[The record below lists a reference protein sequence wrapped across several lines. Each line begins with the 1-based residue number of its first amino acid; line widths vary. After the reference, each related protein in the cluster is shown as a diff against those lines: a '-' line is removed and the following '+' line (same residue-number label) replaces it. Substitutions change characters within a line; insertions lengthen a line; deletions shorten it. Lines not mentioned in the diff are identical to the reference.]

1 MRAYEETITWL
12 IFRAELRQAPP
23 AFWLLLGDLST
34 GLWHLN
40 GIPLAAAEARS
51 VERDVV
57 AQGVH
62 ARLALDGLLLPIETI
77 RQRIPPR
84 GKSTP
89 AGTGPHEVEAYL
101 GSLHPSTP
109 FSETEGTPS
118 PGAEDLKR
126 LHRSVLEGSSE
137 EERPG
142 QWRGVPTGG
151 KPWEGVPPEVAGLF
165 AEELGDWLK
174 SDELAAPSPDETK
187 AYAIIRMLLA
197 ELYLAWIRPF
207 ATGHFRVCGAF
218 GAAVLRH
225 AGMDATAVH
234 LLSIAMHRHAREF
247 QRHVQH
253 ASEGPADPIPFVAF
267 ALRGMTEVLHETHA
281 RVRDLQMRGQWR
293 AQLLELFQEGNDE
306 PTRRQRQVLLDLAAT
321 ERPMPLNRLSSLSPT
336 LAKLYAGV
344 SEKTLRRDVDA
355 LLGAGVLQRDADGLR
370 VDLSNI
376 LAFKG

>member
-12 IFRAELRQAPP
+12 TFQAKLRQASPT
-23 AFWLLLGDLST
+23 FWLLLGDLSA
-34 GLWHLN
+34 GLRHLN

-51 VERDVV
+51 VERDLVV
-57 AQGVH
+57 HGVH
-62 ARLALDGLLLPIETI
+62 ARLALDGLLVPSETV
-77 RQRIPPR
+77 RQRIPAR

-89 AGTGPHEVEAYL
+89 AGAGRQEVEAYL
-101 GSLHPSTP
+101 GSLQPPTPPEAGAVPS
-109 FSETEGTPS
+109 S

-126 LHRSVLEGSSE
+126 LHRSVMEASAE
-137 EERPG
+137 EERQG
-142 QWRGVPTGG
+142 HWRVLPTGG
-151 KPWEGVPPEVAGLF
+151 RPWEGVPPEVAGLF
-165 AEELGDWLK
+165 AEELCDWLK
-174 SDELAAPSPDETK
+174 SDELAAPAPDDTA
-187 AYAIIRMLLA
+187 AYAVIRMLLA

-207 ATGHFRVCGAF
+207 AAGHFRVSGAF
-218 GAAVLRH
+218 GAAILRH

-234 LLSIAMHRHAREF
+234 LLSSAMHRHAGEF

-253 ASEGPADPIPFVAF
+253 ASEGPADPTPFVAF

-306 PTRRQRQVLLDLAAT
+306 PTRRQRQVLLDLAT
-321 ERPMPLNRLSSLSPT
+321 TDRPVPLNRLSSLSPI

-370 VDLSNI
+370 VDLSNV